1 MLAFR
6 NLAWWQWIALP
17 VLVLIALLFGLLLS
31 RITRAILGRLAART
45 AATWDDAL
53 VSRMAGPLNLAWML
67 VIIYGGLP
75 WLELSQNVYTSSQR
89 VLHALFLFT
98 IFWVLWR
105 SLDVVAQAIGDLR
118 WSKEHPASRTLIP
131 LGRRV
136 SKVAVAAAAVVA
148 FLSELGYP
156 VASLVAGLGIG
167 GLAFALAA
175 RSTLENLFGAFSIGA
190 DQPFREGDKVKI
202 EDFIGTVEAIGLRST
217 RIRTLDRTIISMPN
231 GKLAD
236 MRVESIAACDRLR
249 LSCTLGLVYDTTA
262 AQMRVVLAGLERVLR
277 EHPKIWPGEV
287 VVRLTELAAS
297 SLDIEI
303 MAWFQTTDL
312 PEFRSIRQ
320 EVLLQF
326 MEVVERAGSSFA
338 FPTQTIHVASLP
350 IQGTTK

>member
-1 MLAFR
+1 MVVLR
-6 NLAWWQWIALP
+6 NLAWWHWVALP
-17 VLVLIALLFGLLLS
+17 ALVVLALLLGLLLS
-31 RITRAILGRLAART
+31 RITRTILGRLASRT

-53 VSRMAGPLNLAWML
+53 VSRSAGPLTLAWTL
-67 VIIYGGLP
+67 AIIYGALP
-75 WLELSQNVYTSSQR
+75 WLELSQKVFSRSQS
-89 VLHALFLFT
+89 VLHALFLVTF
-98 IFWVLWR
+98 FWALWR
-105 SLDVVAQAIGDLR
+105 SLDVVGQAIGELR
-118 WSKEHPASRTLIP
+118 WSKEHPASRTLVP
-131 LGRRV
+131 LGRRL

-190 DQPFREGDKVKI
+190 DQPFREGDNVKI

-217 RIRTLDRTIISMPN
+217 RIRTLDRTLISIPN

-249 LSCTLGLVYDTTA
+249 LSCTAGLVYDTTA

-277 EHPKIWPGEV
+277 EHPKIWPGDV
-287 VVRLTELAAS
+287 VVRLKELAAS

-312 PEFRSIRQ
+312 TEFRAIRQ

-350 IQGTTK
+350 LQGATK